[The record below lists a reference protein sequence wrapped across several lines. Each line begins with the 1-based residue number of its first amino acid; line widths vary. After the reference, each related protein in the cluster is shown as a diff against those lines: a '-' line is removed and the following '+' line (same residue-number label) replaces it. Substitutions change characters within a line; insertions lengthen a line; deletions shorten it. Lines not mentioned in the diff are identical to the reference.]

1 MKKRKYTLE
10 EVEALDFRDIYKS
23 RFETDGICYIFAD
36 VDSQGYSLTA
46 LDIVD
51 EEIKVPWKDDD
62 IKIALVRICDILNGK
77 NNLHYEVEE
86 CLTCGNGCI
95 KLKNGLFLRVRGWGH
110 LTSTYVDY
118 ENPDHS
124 VPVNQKMYLGH
135 LQDKFALWVAD
146 TLDPEFRKKRELAV
160 QKKIIRN
167 SVYGNSR
174 VLAERN
180 TELGL
185 FLNEEIQEYINEFVV
200 SREYLGDWYQQ
211 SIDETQPPI
220 WTDEHLDELYNDF
233 YLIPKR

>member
-10 EVEALDFRDIYKS
+10 EVEALNFRDIYKP
-23 RFETDGICYIFAD
+23 RFETDGMCYIFAD

-51 EEIKVPWKDDD
+51 DEIKVPWKDDD
-62 IKIALVRICDILNGK
+62 IRIALVRICDILNGK
-77 NNLHYEVEE
+77 NDLHYEVDE
-86 CLTCGNGCI
+86 CLTCGDGCI
-95 KLKNGLFLRVRGWGH
+95 KFKNGLFLRVRGWGH

-124 VPVNQKMYLGH
+124 VPVNQEMCLGH
-135 LQDKFALWVAD
+135 LQDRFAVWVAC
-146 TLDPEFRKKRELAV
+146 TLDPEFRKKRELAI

-174 VLAERN
+174 ALAEGWA
-180 TELGL
+180 EPGL
-185 FLNEEIQEYINEFVV
+185 FLNEETRKYFKEFAV
-200 SREYLGDWYQQ
+200 SRGYLGDWYQQ